1 MHLGNTIKTIRKQ
14 QKKSQGEIAK
24 QCDISQTYFS
34 QIENEDRNPNL
45 DTLQKISE
53 ALQVPLPILFFFS
66 MEENDI
72 PVEKREAFK
81 LIMPT
86 IKLLMNEFFK
96 VS

>member
-34 QIENEDRNPNL
+34 QIESEDRNPNL
-45 DTLQKISE
+45 DTLQKISQV
-53 ALQVPLPILFFFS
+53 LKVPLPILFFLS
-66 MEENDI
+66 MEEADI
-72 PVEKREAFK
+72 PKEKQEAFK

-86 IKLLMNEFFK
+86 IKLLMNEFYT